1 MRWQLDQLVVEGTSN
16 SEQILQ
22 WWAASFS
29 ASPLTDEAPDI
40 EMALNAVS
48 TMPARPETTPL
59 YEEGD
64 FLAYYPHGRHTMAY
78 LPQYGCLKLDL
89 DSSITTAH
97 IWEASLHPGLLEDLV
112 AMGLSPHL
120 RRRGL
125 YLLHAF
131 AAARDDKAVLLVG
144 DSGAGKT
151 TTGLALLDSGW
162 KLLANDS
169 PMLNGQGQVFRYPG
183 LISAHPDSFAHFSAS
198 APLAEKE
205 QSGEKIMVAAESL
218 WPDVWAEQAT
228 VCAVLFPQIA
238 PERGHDLHPLTP
250 VETVRRLLPHT
261 MEQWDRETMG
271 MHLAAL
277 RRLAERARG
286 YVLYLG
292 PDVGQIGEVL
302 EGAGIG

>member
-1 MRWQLDQLVVEGTSN
+1 MRWQLDQFVVEGTSN
-16 SEQILQ
+16 SEQILE

-29 ASPLTDEAPDI
+29 ASPQTDEAPDI
-40 EMALNAVS
+40 QIAVDVVP
-48 TMPARPETTPL
+48 TVPGCPDTTPL
-59 YEEGD
+59 YREGN
-64 FLAYYPHGRHTMAY
+64 FLAYYQAGRQTVAY
-78 LPQYGCLKLDL
+78 LPQVGRLDL
-89 DSSITTAH
+89 DLEGAVTTAQ
-97 IWEASLHPGLLEDLV
+97 IQEGSLHPGSLEDLV
-112 AMGLSPHL
+112 AIGLSPHL

-131 AAARDDKAVLLVG
+131 AAAREDRAVLLVG
-144 DSGAGKT
+144 DMGAGKT
-151 TTGLALLDSGW
+151 TTGLALLESGW

-169 PMLNGQGQVFRYPG
+169 PMLDGQGQVFRYPG
-183 LISAHPDSFAHFSAS
+183 LISAYPNSFAHFSAS

-205 QSGEKIMVAAESL
+205 HNGQKIMVAAESL
-218 WPDVWAEQAT
+218 WPGVWAEQAA

-277 RRLAERARG
+277 RRLAERAPG

-292 PDVGQIGEVL
+292 PQVGQIGEML
-302 EGAGIG
+302 EREGIG